1 MRVVLLRT
9 TGPAEVFM
17 VLRPIN
23 QRPAVTGLLVVA
35 SAGWPAWTVL
45 QLCRPL
51 LSPAEL
57 EQVRVQLGEP
67 SGPDPA
73 T

>member
-1 MRVVLLRT
+1 LRVILLRT
-9 TGPAEVFM
+9 TGPAEVFA

-23 QRPAVTGLLVVA
+23 QRERITGLLVIA

-57 EQVRVQLGEP
+57 EQVRVQLGA
-67 SGPDPA
+67 PDDP
-73 T
+73 TSQT